1 MGMYNQMTETS
12 SSSNSLLPLKKR
24 KRPSFDDTT
33 TTDNALVAATK
44 KVALSGSS
52 KYKGIVEHRNGH
64 WGAQIYIDHKRIWL
78 GTFKSSVEAA
88 MAYDSASLKL
98 RSFDADS
105 HRNFPLNAF
114 TVYEPNFQ
122 KGYTTE
128 AVLDMIKEG
137 SYQDRFRDFLSLPF
151 RNVASSINLVG
162 SKQVRGGGG
171 QGSNTW
177 TELFRKGL
185 TPSDVGKLN
194 RLVIPKKQ
202 AVKYLPL
209 IEEREEGEIVE
220 DVVEV
225 VFYDRGMRQWKF
237 RYCYWTSSQ
246 SFVFT
251 SGWKRFVKEKNLKER
266 DVIVFYRC
274 ELEGQ
279 SKNFLMIDVHCY
291 SGDDSVVI
299 DEEVNES
306 HVHYTSEGEVKT
318 GNDNS
323 SKLKEEETK
332 SVENKAGFMLFG
344 VKIQ

>member
-1 MGMYNQMTETS
+1 MTETS

-24 KRPSFDDTT
+24 KRPTFDDTT
-33 TTDNALVAATK
+33 IDNVSTK
-44 KVALSGSS
+44 KVALLGNS

-88 MAYDSASLKL
+88 MAYDSASIKL
-98 RSFDADS
+98 RTFDANS
-105 HRNFPLNAF
+105 HRNFPWNAF
-114 TVYEPNFQ
+114 TVHEPNFQ
-122 KGYTTE
+122 KDYTTE
-128 AVLDMIKEG
+128 AVLDMLKDG
-137 SYQDRFRDFLSLPF
+137 SYQEKFRDFLSFPF
-151 RNVASSINLVG
+151 HNSINIAG
-162 SKQVRGGGG
+162 SKQVLGGGG
-171 QGSNTW
+171 QDSNECLTW

-194 RLVIPKKQ
+194 RLVIPKKY
-202 AVKYLPL
+202 AVKHLPL

-225 VFYDRGMRQWKF
+225 LFYDRAMRQWKF
-237 RYCYWTSSQ
+237 KYCYWTSSQ

-274 ELEGQ
+274 DLEGQ
-279 SKNFLMIDVHCY
+279 SKNFLMIDVHYY

-299 DEEVNES
+299 DEEVKES
-306 HVHYTSEGEVKT
+306 HVHYTSEGEVET
-318 GNDNS
+318 ENANN
-323 SKLKEEETK
+323 SKLKEEETR